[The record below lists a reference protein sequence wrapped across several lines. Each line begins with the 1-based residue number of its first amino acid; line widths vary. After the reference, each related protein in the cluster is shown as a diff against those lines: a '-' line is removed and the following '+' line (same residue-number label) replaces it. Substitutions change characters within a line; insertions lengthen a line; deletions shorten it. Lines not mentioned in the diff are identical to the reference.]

1 MTIFGLYGEVYVPP
15 EDDIIV
21 ELQNI
26 SYYQTGQDI
35 IVNTTIVQGY
45 CANLSLRYHYSPD
58 YNLSWTA
65 LSYLAD
71 SNTTAHTGYSWTTF
85 DFPMGVGWYM
95 LFVRGYDNDSFNF
108 SGYQTICY
116 PVQLPL
122 PLGGGTSAGWNLVS
136 LPKNEVVAKTLVRFV
151 NDTHNY
157 TWNEA
162 VTNNVVLNFLYGWF
176 DGHYTLNDT
185 FLGYKGYWIYF
196 YNTGY
201 DLWINVTATN
211 GTDWL
216 YLGAMLSI
224 DDSQFYL
231 LILISLWAFFIFLY
245 EEKQKNIYALCLVFL
260 GLPLGIIISGI
271 AYYNSYPFGYLI
283 SFIIIL
289 ISFLIPAYNQY
300 KGKKK

>member
-1 MTIFGLYGEVYVPP
+1 MDLCG
-15 EDDIIV
+15 
-21 ELQNI
+21 
-26 SYYQTGQDI
+26 
-35 IVNTTIVQGY
+35 
-45 CANLSLRYHYSPD
+45 
-58 YNLSWTA
+58 W
-65 LSYLAD
+65 
-71 SNTTAHTGYSWTTF
+71 NTTAHTGYSLITF
-85 DFPMGVGWYM
+85 DFPQGAGWYN
-95 LFVRGYDNDSFNF
+95 LSVKGFDNDSYNF
-108 SGYQTICY
+108 SGYQIICY
-116 PVQLPL
+116 PMQLPL
-122 PLGGGTSAGWNLVS
+122 PLGGGVSEEWNLVS
-136 LPKNEVVAKTLVRFV
+136 LPKDEEIAKTLVRFV

-162 VTNNVVLNFLYGWF
+162 VTNNVVLNFFYGWF

-185 FLGYKGYWIYF
+185 FLGYKGYWIYL
-196 YNTGY
+196 YKDDYSIWVNTTGNTTSFNY
-201 DLWINVTATN
+201 SSLNVT
-211 GTDWL
+211 GSPWL